1 MKAPFS
7 VGNKDNF
14 DMVNSNSEWK
24 DLEEEGM
31 IKSNMMLRRDSV
43 QEVFNGYY
51 YDEQY
56 QQVYSKIGS
65 NLSTTHSRNTTGNK
79 KENN

>member
-7 VGNKDNF
+7 VGGKDNF
-14 DMVNSNSEWK
+14 DVVNSNSEWK

-31 IKSNMMLRRDSV
+31 VKSNLMLRRDSV

-56 QQVYSKIGS
+56 
-65 NLSTTHSRNTTGNK
+65 
-79 KENN
+79 